1 VVPLGADLGVGVGS
15 AMELASAHVH
25 MIVFFF
31 FCLCDFILPRNL
43 LTLRDVFFLALSVT
57 MPHFPLRLLLR
68 YDMIIIILRAFFIS
82 SWVTFG
88 LSLGIITGLDSGVH
102 WIGMAQVL
110 QYVWPNIVI
119 YYFVLGM
126 LD

>member
-1 VVPLGADLGVGVGS
+1 
-15 AMELASAHVH
+15 
-25 MIVFFF
+25 
-31 FCLCDFILPRNL
+31 
-43 LTLRDVFFLALSVT
+43 